1 MHITV
6 RTGGLLG
13 QYLPTGSERNQ
24 ADLEVE
30 EGTTPLDVMTLL
42 GMPGD
47 RTYMVVLNGAAISKV
62 ARAQRRLAENDNL
75 AILPPLKG
83 G

>member
-1 MHITV
+1 MRITV

-13 QYLPTGSERNQ
+13 QYLPAGSERNQ
-24 ADLEVE
+24 ADLEIE
-30 EGTTPLDVMTLL
+30 EGTTPFDVMTLL

-47 RTYMVVLNGAAISKV
+47 RTYMVVLNGAAISKA
-62 ARAQRRLAENDNL
+62 ARAERRLAENDNL

>member
-1 MHITV
+1 MRIIV

-13 QYLPTGSERNQ
+13 QYLPEGNQ
-24 ADLEVE
+24 NNRAELEVE
-30 EGTTPLDVMTLL
+30 AGTTPFDVMRRLA
-42 GMPGD
+42 MPED
-47 RTYMVVLNGAAISKV
+47 RTYLVVLNGTSIS
-62 ARAQRRLAENDNL
+62 RADRESRQLAEDDNL

>member
-1 MHITV
+1 MRITV

-13 QYLPTGSERNQ
+13 QYLPAGSEGNQ
-24 ADLEVE
+24 ADLEIE

-42 GMPGD
+42 GMPED
-47 RTYMVVLNGAAISKV
+47 RTYMVVLNGAAISKA
-62 ARAQRRLAENDNL
+62 ARAERRLAENDNL

>member
-13 QYLPTGSERNQ
+13 QYLPAGSERNQ

-42 GMPGD
+42 GMPED
-47 RTYMVVLNGAAISKV
+47 RTYMVVLNGAAISKA
-62 ARAQRRLAENDNL
+62 ARAERRLAENDNL

>member
-1 MHITV
+1 MRITV

-13 QYLPTGSERNQ
+13 QYLPAGSQGNQ
-24 ADLEVE
+24 ADLEIE
-30 EGTTPLDVMTLL
+30 EGTTPFDVMTLL
-42 GMPGD
+42 GMPKD
-47 RTYMVVLNGAAISKV
+47 RTYMVVLNGAAISKADR
-62 ARAQRRLAENDNL
+62 ARRQLAEDDNL